1 MASQSSVTVARGQEV
16 LQAAGTPEFLYR
28 LAEELRARSGSD
40 LPVSCF
46 LEQIKLQLASG
57 KSTEELQAA
66 KEKAPANSN
75 SAQYQSS
82 DCFRSWA
89 MPD

>member
-1 MASQSSVTVARGQEV
+1 MASQNSVTVVREHEV
-16 LQAAGTPEFLYR
+16 LQAIGTPEFLYR
-28 LAEELRARSGSD
+28 LAEELRAQSGSD

-66 KEKAPANSN
+66 KEQTPANSN
-75 SAQYQSS
+75 SAHYQSS

-89 MPD
+89 MPE